1 MGLEKG
7 GLSSHLKLADSSDSS
22 ETQPFTTLG
31 VNFLNVREKKLDE
44 KFSINTSS
52 SKNW

>member
-7 GLSSHLKLADSSDSS
+7 GLSSRLKLADSSDSS

-31 VNFLNVREKKLDE
+31 VNFLNVREK
-44 KFSINTSS
+44 IIG
-52 SKNW
+52 